1 MYVGSHVVGGVGV
14 IGDLAGLQLQTGC
27 VGCRPW
33 QVSCMDPDYY
43 VVGRPGVGPGF
54 SEGGGG
60 GGERRQGGVGC
71 APSHAKP
78 RSFCH

>member
-1 MYVGSHVVGGVGV
+1 MYVGSHVVGRVGV

-43 VVGRPGVGPGF
+43 VVGRP
-54 SEGGGG
+54 
-60 GGERRQGGVGC
+60 RQVSSTDYNVCCG
-71 APSHAKP
+71 
-78 RSFCH
+78 